1 MSCLILNSPAIWWSL
16 FLVFSQLH
24 RQSHQTENRLRD
36 SRQWAWACAMYHC
49 IKRRSWSTRAVFVL
63 PACVT
68 GVTRALPV
76 TLETVQPLRTDAL
89 LAALARVSRLTQTLS
104 AHMIAL
110 GTVHTATRL
119 SAAHTVRAH
128 RTLIL
133 APAHTHT
140 FQSQISAVVLKML
153 NNLMSFWFRK
163 ALKIDTMYKVTVGI
177 QCFLK
182 Q

>member
-1 MSCLILNSPAIWWSL
+1 
-16 FLVFSQLH
+16 
-24 RQSHQTENRLRD
+24 
-36 SRQWAWACAMYHC
+36 MYHC

-119 SAAHTVRAH
+119 SAAHTERAH

-140 FQSQISAVVLKML
+140 SSWASDSHNEYNHCLSSVFCYIVSGQQMCVFPLDLLLLNRKQHIIIIILSQHVWEL
-153 NNLMSFWFRK
+153 NVCNCSSL
-163 ALKIDTMYKVTVGI
+163 T
-177 QCFLK
+177 
-182 Q
+182 